1 MDNKEALLHRTSR
14 RSYTGEPLDVKTIET
29 LQSYIEQYNT
39 RSGLRIR
46 LITDGADAFNGLSK
60 SYGMFSRVT
69 AFIAMIAPTEDAAT
83 AQRIGYYGEKL
94 VLDATCMGLGT
105 CWVGGTF
112 DRKSL
117 THQLAPDEKLYAV
130 ITVGK
135 IAAQLTLKE
144 RMITAAIHRKQRPPE
159 HFYDTSHRLPQW
171 FLDGIAMVNKAP
183 SAANR
188 QPVYFELKDGIVT
201 GKTTIQTGYE
211 LVDLGIAKLH
221 FEIGADYIFY
231 DLL

>member
-1 MDNKEALLHRTSR
+1 MDYKEAILHRTSR
-14 RSYTGEPLDVKTIET
+14 RSYTGEPMDAKTIKA
-29 LQSYIEQYNT
+29 LQTNIDEYNT
-39 RSGLRIR
+39 HSGLRIR
-46 LITDGADAFNGLSK
+46 LITDGADAFNGLRK

-69 AFIAMIAPTEDAAT
+69 AFIAMIALADDAAT

-94 VLDATCMGLGT
+94 VLDATRMGLGT

-117 THQLAPDEKLYAV
+117 TRQLAPEEKLYAV

-135 IAAQLTLKE
+135 IAEQHTLKE
-144 RMITAAIHRKQRPPE
+144 RMLTAAIHRKQRPPE
-159 HFYDTSHRLPQW
+159 HFYDTSHIHPQW
-171 FLDGIAMVNKAP
+171 FLDGIAMVIKAP
-183 SAANR
+183 SAVNR

-201 GKTTIQTGYE
+201 GKATTQTGSE